1 MSGSSFE
8 REKEFFF
15 FSFGGSFFDRKN
27 KNLTR
32 NQKTPKKYINQNS
45 YISPYFVT
53 DPERMVAEY
62 EGCRLLLVDKKI
74 STARDIVGE

>member
-1 MSGSSFE
+1 M
-8 REKEFFF
+8 KKFFPPQ
-15 FSFGGSFFDRKN
+15 N
-27 KNLTR
+27 Q
-32 NQKTPKKYINQNS
+32 NQKAKKKNTHHNS

-74 STARDIVGE
+74 STARDIVGEFRRFF